1 MIKKIALFG
10 QTYYDDTQIYV
21 SELIELV
28 ERHKIQLSI
37 EINYKNQLV
46 NKNLVSESTP
56 SFSSQGTL
64 DSDTDVLITMG
75 GDGTILRGITY
86 IGDSNIPILGINTG
100 RLGFL
105 ATVQKSEIN
114 KAFSALLKGEFN
126 CVNRTLLSVQS
137 NPEIEEL
144 KEKNFALNEISVA
157 RLNTASMI
165 GIETHLNNIYLTN
178 YWADG
183 LIVSTPTGSTGYS
196 LSCGGPVID
205 RKSNSLVLTPI
216 APHNLNAR
224 PLVISNSTEI
234 TMKVEGRQEEFLLS
248 LDSRILNLK
257 AGTTLTISK
266 ANFAIRIIELQ
277 DQTFYETLRSKL
289 LWGEDTRNRK

>member
-1 MIKKIALFG
+1 M
-10 QTYYDDTQIYV
+10 
-21 SELIELV
+21 
-28 ERHKIQLSI
+28 
-37 EINYKNQLV
+37 
-46 NKNLVSESTP
+46 
-56 SFSSQGTL
+56 
-64 DSDTDVLITMG
+64 
-75 GDGTILRGITY
+75 
-86 IGDSNIPILGINTG
+86 
-100 RLGFL
+100 
-105 ATVQKSEIN
+105 
-114 KAFSALLKGEFN
+114 
-126 CVNRTLLSVQS
+126 
-137 NPEIEEL
+137 
-144 KEKNFALNEISVA
+144 
-157 RLNTASMI
+157 
-165 GIETHLNNIYLTN
+165 TN

>member
-1 MIKKIALFG
+1 
-10 QTYYDDTQIYV
+10 
-21 SELIELV
+21 
-28 ERHKIQLSI
+28 
-37 EINYKNQLV
+37 
-46 NKNLVSESTP
+46 
-56 SFSSQGTL
+56 
-64 DSDTDVLITMG
+64 MG

>member
-28 ERHKIQLSI
+28 KRHKIQLSI

-234 TMKVEGRQEEFLLS
+234 TMKVEGRQEEFLIS

>member
-28 ERHKIQLSI
+28 KRHKIQLSI

-224 PLVISNSTEI
+224 PLVISNSMEI

>member
-10 QTYYDDTQIYV
+10 QTYYDDTKIYV

-28 ERHKIQLSI
+28 KKNDIHLSV
-37 EINYKNQLV
+37 EAQYKNQLV
-46 NKNLVSESTP
+46 DKNLIPPSTA
-56 SFSSQGTL
+56 SFSSSENL

-234 TMKVEGRQEEFLLS
+234 KMKVEGRQDEFLLS

-257 AGTTLTISK
+257 AGTTLTITK

>member
-10 QTYYDDTQIYV
+10 QTYYDDTRIYV
-21 SELIELV
+21 SELIDLV
-28 ERHKIQLSI
+28 QNNKIHLSV
-37 EINYKNQLV
+37 ETNYKNQLV
-46 NKNLVSESTP
+46 EQGLIPDSIPSFSHNKNL
-56 SFSSQGTL
+56 
-64 DSDTDVLITMG
+64 DRDTDVLITMG
-75 GDGTILRGITY
+75 GDGTILRAITY
-86 IGDSNIPILGINTG
+86 VGDSNIPILGINTG

-105 ATVQKSEIN
+105 ATVQKSEID
-114 KAFSALLKGEFN
+114 KAFSALLKGEYN
-126 CVNRTLLSVQS
+126 SVNRTLLSVQS
-137 NPEIEEL
+137 SPEIEEL
-144 KEKNFALNEISVA
+144 KEINFALNEISVA

-257 AGTTLTISK
+257 AGTTISISK
-266 ANFAIRIIELQ
+266 ADFAISIIELQ

>member
-1 MIKKIALFG
+1 MIRKIALFG

-28 ERHKIQLSI
+28 KRHKIQLSI

-234 TMKVEGRQEEFLLS
+234 TMKVEGRQEEFLIS

>member
-1 MIKKIALFG
+1 MIKKLALFG

-28 ERHKIQLSI
+28 KRHKIQLSI
-37 EINYKNQLV
+37 EIHYKNQLV
-46 NKNLVSESTP
+46 EKNLISESIP
-56 SFSSQGTL
+56 SFDSQENL
-64 DSDTDVLITMG
+64 DSATDVLITMG

-266 ANFAIRIIELQ
+266 ADFAIRIIELQ

>member
-1 MIKKIALFG
+1 MIRKIALFG
-10 QTYYDDTQIYV
+10 QTYYDDIQIYV

-28 ERHKIQLSI
+28 KRHKIQLSI

-234 TMKVEGRQEEFLLS
+234 TMKVEGRQEEFLIS

>member
-28 ERHKIQLSI
+28 KRHKIQLSI
-37 EINYKNQLV
+37 EIHYKNQLV
-46 NKNLVSESTP
+46 EKNLISESIP
-56 SFSSQGTL
+56 SFDSQENL

-216 APHNLNAR
+216 APHNLTAR

-266 ANFAIRIIELQ
+266 ADFAIRIIELQ

>member
-21 SELIELV
+21 SELIELLK
-28 ERHKIQLSI
+28 RHKIQLSI

-64 DSDTDVLITMG
+64 DNDTDVLITMG

>member
-10 QTYYDDTQIYV
+10 QTYYDDTQVYV

-28 ERHKIQLSI
+28 KRYKIQLSV
-37 EINYKNQLV
+37 EIHYKNQLV
-46 NKNLVSESTP
+46 DNDLISESTS
-56 SFSSQGTL
+56 SFSSHENL
-64 DSDTDVLITMG
+64 DIDTDVLITMG

-105 ATVQKSEIN
+105 ATVQKSEIH

-126 CVNRTLLSVQS
+126 CVNRTLLSVRS

-224 PLVISNSTEI
+224 PLVISNSMEI

>member
-1 MIKKIALFG
+1 MIRKIALFG
-10 QTYYDDTQIYV
+10 QTYDDDTQIYV

-28 ERHKIQLSI
+28 KRHKIQLSI

-224 PLVISNSTEI
+224 PLVISNSMEI